1 MVYTIR
7 NHNSETVVCDDSG
20 TYKQLRSKQETLL
33 CQNTGTK
40 LTARLCHEENIIIII
55 IKTNIIIKIKMVDNT
70 KIVR

>member
-1 MVYTIR
+1 MLVAPT
-7 NHNSETVVCDDSG
+7 NSSDQNKKLFYV
-20 TYKQLRSKQETLL
+20 KIQES
-33 CQNTGTK
+33 K

>member
-1 MVYTIR
+1 MIAART
-7 NHNSETVVCDDSG
+7 NSSN
-20 TYKQLRSKQETLL
+20 
-33 CQNTGTK
+33 QNKKLFYVKIQASK